1 MQPAHAGIERIV
13 ADEHFGNPVG
23 DSVERDHL
31 AHGREG
37 LVCGSFGRTIR
48 MVRSIFATVGHRCRL
63 FLSDRLGLVKPK
75 GSSHDLSDAEGTA
88 R

>member
-1 MQPAHAGIERIV
+1 MDPAHARVEGFV
-13 ADEHFGNPVG
+13 TDEHLGDPVG
-23 DSVERDHL
+23 NRVERDHL

-37 LVCGSFGRTIR
+37 VVCGSFGRTIR
-48 MVRSIFATVGHRCRL
+48 MDRSIFATVGHRGRL
-63 FLSDRLGLVKPK
+63 FFSDRLGRVKPK